1 MTASGQMGAWEPR
14 YARRAE
20 RMVASEIRE
29 LLKVLERPNV
39 VSFAGGIPDP
49 ALFPVAEIASA
60 YADALSDN
68 NSAGAG
74 LQYSVSEGY
83 APLRQWI
90 AGYMGR
96 LGVPCSSDNIV
107 ITNGAQQALEFLG
120 RLLLSPGDTALVTLP
135 TYLGALQAF
144 AAYEPRYDELR
155 PEQGNRT
162 PQSYAAAAGANGGAV
177 KFAYVVPDFANPT
190 GATLSPQA
198 RTGLLDLAQQLDIP
212 ILEDAAY
219 SALSFEGGP
228 RPSILARNIER
239 CGSIEAARTF
249 YCGTFSKTLSPGLRV
264 GWIVGPRVLIQR
276 LVLIKQA
283 SDLNS
288 ATLNQIVMHRVAE
301 AVFERQVTAARARYR
316 GRRDR
321 LLAALAREMP
331 KGCQWSEPE
340 GGLFVWLRLPNGL
353 DSAHLLGRAVEEAGV
368 AFVPGA
374 AFYFNRSGH
383 DYLRLSYSLA
393 SEAAIDTGM
402 ARLAALIRAMAPS

>member
-1 MTASGQMGAWEPR
+1 MAISGQLSAWEPR

-39 VSFAGGIPDP
+39 ISFAGGIPDP
-49 ALFPVAEIASA
+49 ALFPIAEIASA
-60 YADALSDN
+60 YAAAFADKT
-68 NSAGAG
+68 SAGTG

-90 AGYMGR
+90 ADYMGS
-96 LGVPCSSDNIV
+96 LGVPCGSDNIV
-107 ITNGAQQALEFLG
+107 ITNGAQQALEFLA
-120 RLLLSPGDTALVTLP
+120 RLFLSSGDTALVTMP

-155 PEQGNRT
+155 PERGNRT
-162 PQSYAAAAGANGGAV
+162 PQSYAAAAGARGGAV

-190 GATLSPQA
+190 GTTLSPEA
-198 RTGLLDLAQQLDIP
+198 RVNLLDLAQQLDIP

-228 RPSILARNIER
+228 RPSILALDIER

-249 YCGTFSKTLSPGLRV
+249 YCGTFSKTLSPGLRL
-264 GWIVGPRVLIQR
+264 GWIVAPQALIRR

-283 SDLNS
+283 TDLNC
-288 ATLNQIVMHRVAE
+288 ATLNQIVIHRVAT
-301 AVFERQVTAARARYR
+301 AVFERQVAAARAHYR
-316 GRRDR
+316 LRRDR
-321 LLAALAREMP
+321 LLAALTREMP
-331 KGCQWSEPE
+331 KGCHWSKPE
-340 GGLFVWLRLPNGL
+340 GGLFVWLRLPDGM
-353 DSAHLLGRAVEEAGV
+353 DSARLLGRAVEEAGV

-374 AFYFNRSGH
+374 AFYFDRSGH

-393 SEAAIDTGM
+393 SEAEIDTGM

>member
-1 MTASGQMGAWEPR
+1 MTISSPMAAWEPR

-39 VSFAGGIPDP
+39 ISFAGGIPDP
-49 ALFPVAEIASA
+49 ALFPVAEIASS
-60 YADALSDN
+60 YADVLSQPG
-68 NSAGAG
+68 SAGAG
-74 LQYSVSEGY
+74 LQYSLSEGY
-83 APLRQWI
+83 LPLRQWI
-90 AGYMGR
+90 AAYMGR
-96 LGVPCSSDNIV
+96 LGVACGADNIV
-107 ITNGAQQALEFLG
+107 ITNGSQQALEFLA
-120 RLLLSPGDTALVTLP
+120 RLLLSPGDTALVTMP

-144 AAYEPRYDELR
+144 AAYEPRYDALR

-162 PQSYAAAAGANGGAV
+162 PQSYAAAAAASGGAV
-177 KFAYVVPDFANPT
+177 KFAYVVSDFANPT
-190 GATLSPQA
+190 GATLSPEA
-198 RTGLLDLAQQLDIP
+198 REGLLDLAHELDIP

-228 RPSILARNIER
+228 RLSILARDVER
-239 CGSIEAARTF
+239 CGSVEAARTF

-264 GWIVGPRVLIQR
+264 GWIVGPRALIRR

-288 ATLNQIVMHRVAE
+288 ATLNQIVMHRLAE
-301 AVFERQVTAARARYR
+301 TVFERQVVAARAHYR
-316 GRRDR
+316 HRRDR

-331 KGCQWSEPE
+331 EGCAWSEPE
-340 GGLFVWLRLPNGL
+340 GGLFVWLRLPNGM
-353 DSAHLLGRAVEEAGV
+353 DSAPLLGRAVEEAGI

-374 AFYFNRSGH
+374 AFYFDRSGR

-393 SEAAIDTGM
+393 SEAEIDSGM
-402 ARLAALIRAMAPS
+402 ARLAALIRG

>member
-1 MTASGQMGAWEPR
+1 VTIIGPLPAWEPR

-60 YADALSDN
+60 YADVLSQPS
-68 NSAGAG
+68 SAGAG

-83 APLRQWI
+83 LPLRQWI
-90 AGYMGR
+90 AAYMGR
-96 LGVPCSSDNIV
+96 LGVACGADNIV
-107 ITNGAQQALEFLG
+107 ITNGAQQALEFLA
-120 RLLLSPGDTALVTLP
+120 RLLLSPGDTALVTMP

-144 AAYEPRYDELR
+144 
-155 PEQGNRT
+155 EQANRT
-162 PQSYAAAAGANGGAV
+162 PQSYAAAAAANGGAV

-190 GATLSPQA
+190 GATLSPEA
-198 RTGLLDLAQQLDIP
+198 REGLLDLAQRLDIP

-228 RPSILARNIER
+228 RLSILARDVQR
-239 CGSIEAARTF
+239 CGSVEAARTL

-264 GWIVGPRVLIQR
+264 GWIVGPRALIRR

-288 ATLNQIVMHRVAE
+288 ATLNQIVMHRLAE
-301 AVFERQVTAARARYR
+301 TVFERQVVAARAHYR
-316 GRRDR
+316 RRRDR
-321 LLAALAREMP
+321 LLAALARQMP
-331 KGCQWSEPE
+331 KGCEWSEPE
-340 GGLFVWLRLPNGL
+340 GGLFVWLRLPNGI
-353 DSAHLLGRAVEEAGV
+353 DSTQLLGRAVEEAGV

-374 AFYFNRSGH
+374 AFYFDRSGQ

-393 SEAAIDTGM
+393 SEAEIDTGM
-402 ARLAALIRAMAPS
+402 ARLATLIRR